1 MISLRCVT
9 TLGIDLGRRRIGLA
23 VSDAEDRIAF
33 PAGTLQSRGVARDLA
48 AIAEL
53 VRERGVRRVVVG
65 LPIHMDGRQGA
76 EAQAAKAF
84 AERLQQHLEL
94 PVATLDERW
103 TSVQAERS
111 LRELGRRGREM
122 RGRVDSLAATL
133 LLRTFLEREGGRQEG
148 S

>member
-33 PAGTLQSRGVARDLA
+33 PAGTLQSRGMVRDLA

-65 LPIHMDGRQGA
+65 LPIHMDGRQGP
-76 EAQAAKAF
+76 EAQAAKVF
-84 AERLQQHLEL
+84 AERLQQYLEL
-94 PVATLDERW
+94 PVTTLDERW
-103 TSVQAERS
+103 TSVAAERS
-111 LRELGRRGREM
+111 LREMGRREREM

-133 LLRTFLEREGGRQEG
+133 LLRTFLERRGRREEG